1 MRCVRCEV
9 KKISFDCFFVFSLST
24 ALFFLFFLSQTSSG
38 FNTCEIHSHAITEK
52 KKKKRVSVVVSVSV
66 VVLSSEES
74 FSLLCRRF
82 VSIDR

>member
-1 MRCVRCEV
+1 VRFVFVV
-9 KKISFDCFFVFSLST
+9 KSKISLFRLPF
-24 ALFFLFFLSQTSSG
+24 FFLFFLSQTSSG
-38 FNTCEIHSHAITEK
+38 FRTCEIHSHAITEK
-52 KKKKRVSVVVSVSV
+52 KKKKKRVSVVVSKVSV

>member
-1 MRCVRCEV
+1 
-9 KKISFDCFFVFSLST
+9 
-24 ALFFLFFLSQTSSG
+24 LFFLSQTSSG

-52 KKKKRVSVVVSVSV
+52 KKEEEESFSVVVSKVSV
-66 VVLSSEES
+66 GVLSSEES

>member
-1 MRCVRCEV
+1 
-9 KKISFDCFFVFSLST
+9 
-24 ALFFLFFLSQTSSG
+24 
-38 FNTCEIHSHAITEK
+38 
-52 KKKKRVSVVVSVSV
+52 VVVSKVSV